1 MGSRIF
7 PWREFFVVTGLEETV
22 AFSGQGLEETA
33 FSGQGPGMIGSCHI

>member
-22 AFSGQGLEETA
+22 AFSGQRLEETA
-33 FSGQGPGMIGSCHI
+33 FSGRDQGY